1 MDGYMIDWVW
11 NPRGDVRRA
20 RWIPAEIALF
30 EKTTG
35 KAFPARGEPG
45 AVEKLAYERAA
56 LERCWER
63 IHRVT
68 RQTRKNC
75 VIWLSCSR
83 LSDPTVT
90 GSRMLREV
98 DWVLN
103 EAPDRELYESA
114 VKMVGGH
121 TRLIQCLVGW
131 PSHDARNYLSD
142 PRNQGID
149 LYGFAEPRDNSLPLS
164 PQIYLHQ
171 PAASFQGDERRM
183 VNDRNIAALARY
195 YRGLPMDR

>member
-1 MDGYMIDWVW
+1 MPLITVIVPTRPGQSEIKAVEGCRQLDYPKVQIEILVARGQQPAVQR
-11 NPRGDVRRA
+11 NAALKAARGDLIYFLDDDSVPLAGNLRRA
-20 RWIPAEIALF
+20 IPQF
-30 EKTTG
+30 
-35 KAFPARGEPG
+35 
-45 AVEKLAYERAA
+45 
-56 LERCWER
+56 
-63 IHRVT
+63 
-68 RQTRKNC
+68 N
-75 VIWLSCSR
+75 
-83 LSDPTVT
+83 DP
-90 GSRMLREV
+90 
-98 DWVLN
+98 
-103 EAPDRELYESA
+103 A